1 MRSFPKSD
9 KRLRLRLRLRSRS
22 RLLSVLS
29 LLLVVGWRGVVVA
42 ADDIDDTSCQ

>member
-9 KRLRLRLRLRSRS
+9 KRLRLRLRLR
-22 RLLSVLS
+22 LLSV

-42 ADDIDDTSCQ
+42 DDIGDASCQ